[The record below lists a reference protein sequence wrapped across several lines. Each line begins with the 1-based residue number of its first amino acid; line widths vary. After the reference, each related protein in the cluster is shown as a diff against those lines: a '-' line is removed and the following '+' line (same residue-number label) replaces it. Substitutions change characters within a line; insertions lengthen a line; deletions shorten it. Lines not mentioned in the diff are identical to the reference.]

1 LKSKHINFKRLNDLM
16 DTAIRDAE
24 VKAYWE
30 GLGASE
36 LNHDQKIDKVKKR
49 YFLSYES
56 ITRIIYNK

>member
-1 LKSKHINFKRLNDLM
+1 M

>member
-1 LKSKHINFKRLNDLM
+1 M

-30 GLGASE
+30 GLSASD
-36 LNHDQKIDKVKKR
+36 LNHEQKINKIKNR